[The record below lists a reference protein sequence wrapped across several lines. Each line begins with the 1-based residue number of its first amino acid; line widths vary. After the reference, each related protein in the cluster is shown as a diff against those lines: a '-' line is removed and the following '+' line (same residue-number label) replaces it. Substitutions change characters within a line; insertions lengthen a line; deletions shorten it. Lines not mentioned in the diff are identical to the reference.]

1 MSLGPLVQLWKRSA
15 SFNLLM
21 EKLSAGNNNLNIE
34 GLSGSEIS
42 YLMAAVRR
50 YSGRPLL
57 LITVDDRNA
66 ERISEELHA
75 FLDDNGVSREVS
87 FFPASAGD
95 APEVTRLRLSLLQR
109 MEAGQAAVVV
119 SGLRSALEPL
129 RLPSDWKDA
138 CFEICSGQN
147 ISTETVS
154 SRLLEMGYE
163 RETLTS
169 QPGQFSL
176 RGGVLDIFPPASDLP
191 FRLELWGEA
200 VDSIRLF
207 DPRSQLSRAIVEQV
221 IVSPAAETASPAKTE
236 ISTLIEYLPSDTIVV
251 LEEPHRLEAH
261 YRRIKQNHQHIL
273 PLEEAQYRWK
283 AQQVL
288 SLSLLAMEDY
298 GEPLHFETAGQES
311 FGGRLSDAVEAV
323 KSWRADDYLVLLVSD
338 QASRLAELLAEYD
351 LVVGGRVQ
359 SLSGAVIALRENIYH
374 GFRLPEIGLAVLTD
388 KEIFGWR
395 KSRTRKSSFYFSDG
409 ERLSLLEAQ
418 AGDYV
423 VHVQHGIGLYKG
435 LVKLESDGISRE
447 YLHIQY
453 AGNDKLYVPS
463 DQIDRLQKFVA
474 AGDEEPKLHRLDSN
488 EWNRIKRRVK
498 EAARDMAHELLNLY
512 ARREQSRGFAFS
524 ADTPW
529 QRELESSFPY
539 TETPDQLRA
548 IQETKRDM
556 ESELP
561 MDRLICGD
569 VGYGKTEVAVRAA
582 FKAVQDGKQVAV
594 LVPTT
599 VLALQHYN
607 TFCQR
612 LGAYP
617 VKIEMLSRFR
627 SAKEQRD
634 TLECLALGELD
645 IVIGTHRLVQKDV
658 AFKNLGLLII
668 DEEQRFGVTHKE
680 RLKEMRLAVD
690 VLTLTATPI
699 PRTLHMALSG
709 LRYMSVIDTPPEG
722 KMPVKTLVTQ
732 YDDNLIRQAVER
744 ELDRG
749 GQIYFVSNRIEG
761 IESYALRLQQLI
773 PYARIAIAHG
783 QMSEARLEKIML
795 EFYRGEYDIL
805 VCTTIIENGVDIPNV
820 NTIIMNDADHLG
832 LAQMYQLRGRVGRGQ
847 HQAYA
852 YLLYRNEHTVS
863 QLAEKRL
870 SAIRDFSELGSGL
883 KVAMRDLQ
891 IRGAGNILG
900 AEQHGFIQA
909 VGLELYCQ
917 LLAESVEELKGQVQ
931 EDKPQ
936 ATIDIPLDAFIP
948 RSYIND
954 ERLRMEFYRRLAGA
968 EDEMAVERIAAELA
982 DRFGRRPRE
991 ANNLI
996 FVVRIRLLAA
1006 QRDIRNIYTES
1017 GQITINGSLPSR
1029 NMLRGRGGVIARY
1042 RKHLM
1047 LMPDRLVI
1055 NTDGLTQ
1062 REWTTLLEAALDTF
1076 ARKELCA

>member
-1 MSLGPLVQLWKRSA
+1 MDKLEAGDHSLNV
-15 SFNLLM
+15 
-21 EKLSAGNNNLNIE
+21 E
-34 GLSGSEIS
+34 GLSGSAVS
-42 YLMAAVRR
+42 YLVAAVRR

-57 LITVDDRNA
+57 LVTIDDRNA
-66 ERISEELHA
+66 ERIAEELHA
-75 FLDDNGVSREVS
+75 FLDDNGVNREVS

-95 APEVTRLRLSLLQR
+95 APEVTRLRLSMLQR
-109 MEAGQAAVVV
+109 MEDGQAAVVV

-129 RLPSDWKDA
+129 RLPADWKEA
-138 CFEICSGQN
+138 CFEIRSGQE
-147 ISTETVS
+147 ISTNELS
-154 SRLLEMGYE
+154 ARLLEMGYE
-163 RETLTS
+163 RETLTD

-176 RGGVLDIFPPASDLP
+176 RGKVLDIFPPASDLP
-191 FRLELWGEA
+191 FRLELWGET

-207 DPRSQLSRAIVEQV
+207 DPRSQLSRATVEV
-221 IVSPAAETASPAKTE
+221 VTVSPAAEAAPSAATE
-236 ISTLIEYLPSDTIVV
+236 MSTLVDYLPSGTVVV

-261 YRRIKQNHQHIL
+261 YKRISQSHQDIL
-273 PLEEAQYRWK
+273 PLEMVHHRWK
-283 AQQVL
+283 NRQL
-288 SLSLLAMEDY
+288 LNLSLLATEGV
-298 GEPLHFETAGQES
+298 GEILRFEVAGQES
-311 FGGRLSDAVEAV
+311 FGGRLPDAVETV
-323 KSWRADDYLVLLVSD
+323 KAWRADGYLTLLVSD
-338 QASRLAELLAEYD
+338 QAPRLAELMEEYD
-351 LVVGGRVQ
+351 LVVGGKVH
-359 SLSGAVIALRENIYH
+359 SFDGEVVALRENIYR

-388 KEIFGWR
+388 EEIFGWR
-395 KSRTRKSSFYFSDG
+395 KSRARKNSFCFGDG
-409 ERLSLLEAQ
+409 ERLSLLEAEV
-418 AGDYV
+418 GDYV
-423 VHVQHGIGLYKG
+423 VHVQHGIGRYKG
-435 LVKLESDGISRE
+435 LVKLESDGVSRE

-474 AGDEEPKLHRLDSN
+474 AGDDEPRLHSLDSN
-488 EWNRIKRRVK
+488 EWNRIKRKVK

-512 ARREQSRGFAFS
+512 ARREQSKGFAFNP
-524 ADTPW
+524 DTLW
-529 QRELESSFPY
+529 QREIESSFPY

-569 VGYGKTEVAVRAA
+569 VGYGKTEVAIRAA

-607 TFCQR
+607 TFRQR

-617 VKIEMLSRFR
+617 VKVEMLSRFR

-634 TLECLALGELD
+634 ILERLAVGEMD

-658 AFKNLGLLII
+658 TFKDLGLLII

-680 RLKEMRLAVD
+680 RLKEMRLTVD

-722 KMPVKTLVTQ
+722 KRPVKTLVAQ
-732 YDDNLIRQAVER
+732 YDDSLIRQAVER

-749 GQIYFVSNRIEG
+749 GQVYFVSNRIEG
-761 IESYALRLQQLI
+761 IESFALRLQQLI

-783 QMSEARLEKIML
+783 QMSEIKLEKIML
-795 EFYRGEYDIL
+795 EFYQGDYDIL

-847 HQAYA
+847 HQAYS
-852 YLLYRNEHTVS
+852 YLLYRNEYAIS
-863 QLAEKRL
+863 QIAEKRL
-870 SAIRDFSELGSGL
+870 AAIRDFSELGSGL

-931 EDKPQ
+931 EEKPR
-936 ATIDIPLDAFIP
+936 ATVDIPLDAFIP
-948 RSYIND
+948 RSYVND

-968 EDEMAVERIAAELA
+968 ADEETVERIAMEMA
-982 DRFGRRPRE
+982 DRFGRRPKE
-991 ANNLI
+991 VNNLVFI
-996 FVVRIRLLAA
+996 VKIKLRAADRDVRA
-1006 QRDIRNIYTES
+1006 IYAER
-1017 GQITINGSLPSR
+1017 GQITISGSLPSR
-1029 NMLRGRGGVIARY
+1029 NMLKGRGGAIARY
-1042 RKHLM
+1042 RDHLC

-1055 NTDGLTQ
+1055 NIDGLTL
-1062 REWTTLLEAALDTF
+1062 REWTTLLEAALDTL
-1076 ARKELCA
+1076 AKRELCA